1 MVRPGIACYGMWPS
15 SETYDAY
22 IHEIKNGFKLTPALT
37 WKAKIAQVK
46 SIPAGDSVGYGCTY
60 KTEKETK
67 LAIIPVGY
75 YDGYDRSITNGHV
88 LINGQIAPIRGR
100 VCMNIIMADITGIP
114 EVKAESTVVLMGSS
128 KSTAITAEDFAA
140 WAGTI
145 NYEVTTRINERIPRI
160 IVN

>member
-1 MVRPGIACYGMWPS
+1 MWPS

-46 SIPAGDSVGYGCTY
+46 SIPAGDPVGYGCTY
-60 KTEKETK
+60 KTEKDTK
-67 LAIIPVGY
+67 IAIIPVGY
-75 YDGYDRSITNGHV
+75 YDGYDRGITNGHV
-88 LINGQIAPIRGR
+88 LINDQISPVRGR

-114 EVKAESTVVLMGSS
+114 NVNTEDEAVLIGRCGD
-128 KSTAITAEDFAA
+128 KEITAEDFAS

-145 NYEVTTRINERIPRI
+145 NYEVTTRINDRIPRI
-160 IVN
+160 IRE